1 VLASPDSVLA
11 AREGTLAETP
21 LPALL
26 QAIAVEG
33 LTVSVDLKV
42 RALEKRIQFEEGS
55 PVACRSNLLHETL
68 GKFLVEKGKIAEAD
82 YQRALGESV
91 QSGKRMGEVLVSW
104 KLVQPFDLYRLMQ
117 ANLALK
123 ILDAFRWVEASW
135 RISEDAEQAELS
147 LRMNP
152 AQLVLTGVSSFLPF
166 DVVSAGLPVAPGQ
179 RFTLERQAPHQI
191 GQLKLSPKEARLVQA
206 LRGTPT
212 FEDLTAATGLEV
224 EDALRRLYALTALGF
239 VRTVEVAQAGPAPRA
254 QAPAPAAAP
263 QPAPAAPEPA
273 PAPAAPES
281 TAILIEETD
290 ELRNALAARWLAHR
304 GQDPF
309 DLLGVAEG
317 SNPAGLRAA
326 FLDLADRFAPLRFA
340 SADLREKAEALLA
353 ATARAYGAL
362 ADPEQ
367 AALWKKR
374 RTAAA
379 EKARGA
385 PAIGAAEAFRI
396 RTTLLDAGTQF
407 SEGLKR
413 LQAGEFRAALDLFQ
427 YAADIEPRASHRAHL
442 AWARYLVDPERH
454 ARLALRE
461 LGEVARGEPSSFDA
475 AFFTAEIQRG
485 LGSWAEA
492 EESYRRAQ
500 RANPK
505 DPRPQALALEM
516 MRMRKAAR

>member
-1 VLASPDSVLA
+1 MLAPPEVTLA

-21 LPALL
+21 FPLL
-26 QAIAVEG
+26 LHAIAVDG
-33 LTVSVDLKV
+33 LTASLDLRV

-68 GKFLVEKGKIAEAD
+68 GKYLVEKGKIGEAD

-91 QSGKRMGEVLVSW
+91 QSGKRMGEVLVAW
-104 KLVQPFDLYRLMQ
+104 KLVQPFELYRLMQ

-123 ILDAFRWVEASW
+123 ILDAFRWVDAAW
-135 RISEDAEQAELS
+135 RLSDDAEPAELS

-179 RFTLERQAPHQI
+179 RFTLEREPPHDLA
-191 GQLKLSPKEARLVQA
+191 QLKLSTREARLVQS

-212 FEDLTAATGLEV
+212 FEELTATTGLEV
-224 EDALRRLYALTALGF
+224 EDALRRLYALSALGF
-239 VRTVEVAQAGPAPRA
+239 VRTAE
-254 QAPAPAAAP
+254 AAR
-263 QPAPAAPEPA
+263 APAAPAPSPAAAAPPEPA
-273 PAPAAPES
+273 PPAPES
-281 TAILIEETD
+281 TAILVEETD
-290 ELRNALAARWLAHR
+290 ELRNAVAARWLAHR
-304 GQDPF
+304 GLDPY
-309 DLLGVAEG
+309 DLLGVGEAA
-317 SNPAGLRAA
+317 SAADLRAA
-326 FLDLADRFAPLRFA
+326 FLGLADRFAPLRFA

-362 ADPEQ
+362 ADPDQ
-367 AALWKKR
+367 AALWRKR
-374 RTAAA
+374 RAAAA

-385 PAIGAAEAFRI
+385 KPTGAAEAFRI

-407 SEGLKR
+407 AEGMRR
-413 LQAGEFRAALDLFQ
+413 LEAGQFRAALDPFQ

-461 LGEVARGEPSSFDA
+461 LAEVARAEPSSFDA

-485 LGSWAEA
+485 LGAWAEA
-492 EESYRRAQ
+492 EEAYRRAQ
-500 RANPK
+500 RANPG
-505 DPRPQALALEM
+505 DARPQALALEM
-516 MRMRKAAR
+516 MRMRRAPR